1 MAPLTAPP
9 TIDVLS
15 RAAWEE
21 VGKKFAVKVRNDL
34 TADLVAI
41 SGRVNIFLESSEEP
55 VAVLRFGGPHSGAL
69 WMGGVLIGEFNQDPT
84 GSFVVVEI
92 EDGFKRPGRIRGKD
106 PIAYL
111 LDRLFP
117 RFA

>member
-1 MAPLTAPP
+1 MVPLPAPP

-15 RAAWEE
+15 RAAYEE
-21 VGKKFAVKVRNDL
+21 VGKKFAVKVRDDR
-34 TADLVAI
+34 TADLIAI
-41 SGRVNIFLESSEEP
+41 SGRVNIFLGSNEEP

-69 WMGGVLIGEFNQDPT
+69 WIGGELIGEFNQDHT

-92 EDGFKRPGRIRGKD
+92 EDGFKRPGRIENSD

-111 LDRLFP
+111 LERL
-117 RFA
+117 